1 MTVERYEAPRQVIQD
16 VERIMQNAGIEV
28 GGVEYVVDERTGRQ
42 MYYDI
47 NALSNFVA
55 DPERMLGFNPYG
67 RLADFLIEEAR
78 LHEGNR
84 LVAAGEKA

>member
-1 MTVERYEAPRQVIQD
+1 
-16 VERIMQNAGIEV
+16 
-28 GGVEYVVDERTGRQ
+28 

-67 RLADFLIEEAR
+67 RLADFVIEQAR
-78 LHEGNR
+78 IHEGKQTAV
-84 LVAAGEKA
+84 LAAGEKA